1 MMLSF
6 YRLAEVAIYSLL
18 NFLPFLALALYP
30 FRHSLR
36 FSIKTT
42 FFLIVLVTIL

>member
-36 FSIKTT
+36 FSNKTT
-42 FFLIVLVTIL
+42 FF